1 MKGAFCMPQK
11 QKMKPLEKEKLVKRF
26 ECSEISL
33 SEAAYQARV
42 DRGTVRYWIALYRSE
57 GSGCFAESKTNR
69 VYSPELKQQAVLAY
83 LCSKGSLQK
92 ICEIFHIRSKN
103 QLRTWLKVYNSGKG
117 FRNKM
122 SGGSRMKSTRKTT
135 QEERIQI
142 VKECIE
148 SDNNYGLVA
157 QKHSV
162 SYQQARTWTLKYKEL
177 GETGLEDRRG
187 QNKRDQSPRTEVE
200 QAQIEIEKLK
210 RQLYF
215 AEMENNVLK
224 KLQEIERRDALD
236 K

>member
-1 MKGAFCMPQK
+1 
-11 QKMKPLEKEKLVKRF
+11 
-26 ECSEISL
+26 
-33 SEAAYQARV
+33 
-42 DRGTVRYWIALYRSE
+42 
-57 GSGCFAESKTNR
+57 
-69 VYSPELKQQAVLAY
+69 
-83 LCSKGSLQK
+83 
-92 ICEIFHIRSKN
+92 
-103 QLRTWLKVYNSGKG
+103 
-117 FRNKM
+117 
-122 SGGSRMKSTRKTT
+122 MKSTRKTT

-142 VKECIE
+142 AKECIE

-187 QNKRDQSPRTEVE
+187 QNKRDQAPRTELE

-215 AEMENNVLK
+215 SEMENNVLK
-224 KLQEIERRDALD
+224 KWQEVERRDVLD